1 MAGLAGNPTFM
12 MVVTFLGALIFV
24 GALLFA
30 FADNS
35 NSKLAARLKRIKT
48 RFDSGGED
56 DERISVKRIAKEGWF
71 KGFEVVARS
80 VMPRPGEMRARLAK
94 TGRDIPLGNYAAVSF
109 GILAA
114 STVVLAFVFNFPF
127 ILALGAGIAAGIG
140 LPHMAVSRMID
151 KRSQKFI
158 SNFPDA
164 IDLMVRGLR
173 SGLPITES
181 MNSVSQEIPDPVGKE
196 FRRVVDAIRLGQTME
211 EALWETAGRLG
222 LPEFKFFVISLA
234 IQRETGGNLAETLSN
249 LTDVL
254 RKRQQMKLKIKAMSS
269 EARASALIIGSLP
282 FIMFGILL
290 MLNYNYTSLLFTDK
304 RGMMMMGIGL
314 ISMGLGIGVINKMIK
329 FEI

>member
-1 MAGLAGNPTFM
+1 MSGLAGNPTFM
-12 MVVTFLGALIFV
+12 MIVTFLGVMMFI

-35 NSKLAARLKRIKT
+35 SGKLAARLKRIKT
-48 RFDSGGED
+48 RFETDSED
-56 DERISVKRIAKEGWF
+56 GERISVKRIAKEGWF
-71 KGFEVVARS
+71 KGFEVIAKG
-80 VMPRPGEMRARLAK
+80 VMPRPAEMRARLAK
-94 TGRDIPLGNYAAVSF
+94 TGRDIPLGNYVAVNF
-109 GILAA
+109 ALLVI
-114 STVVLAFVFNFPF
+114 TVLLLAFVFNFPV
-127 ILALGAGIAAGIG
+127 ILALGAGLAAGFG
-140 LPHMAVSRMID
+140 LPHMAISRMID

-158 SNFPDA
+158 ANFPDA

-181 MNSVSQEIPDPVGKE
+181 MASVSQEIPDPVGKE

-249 LTDVL
+249 LTEVL

-269 EARASALIIGSLP
+269 EARASAMIIGSLP